1 MIMKTSFRTR
11 SSQIAAILL
20 VLHGLIEIAGPVL
33 LTSMPNT
40 LVSFGGLTGSVLLQ
54 NVRTVVLFGLLWG
67 IARLIAGWGVWGL
80 RKWAVILGII
90 LSIVTIVAAVTILPA
105 GVMDTVFSIPVL
117 IFLLYTWFGNQKI
130 EPDPSINAKELI

>member
-1 MIMKTSFRTR
+1 MKTSFRTR

-117 IFLLYTWFGNQKI
+117 IFLLYTWFSNKKI